1 MPFCKR
7 LREYRLKN
15 KYTQQ
20 AMADRLGITLRGY
33 QFYEQGV
40 SEPSIGMLITIAD
53 MFDVSLDI
61 LLCRDEHDSGNKPI

>member
-7 LREYRLKN
+7 LREYRIKS

-20 AMADRLGITLRGY
+20 AMADSLGITLRGY

-40 SEPSIGMLITIAD
+40 SEPSISTLVMIANML
-53 MFDVSLDI
+53 DVSLDI
-61 LLCRDEHDSGNKPI
+61 LLCRDEYESGSK

>member
-7 LREYRLKN
+7 LREYRIKC

-20 AMADRLGITLRGY
+20 AMADKLGITLRGY

-40 SEPSIGMLITIAD
+40 SEPSISTLVTISNML
-53 MFDVSLDI
+53 DVSLDV
-61 LLCRDEHDSGNKPI
+61 LLCKDEHKSENI